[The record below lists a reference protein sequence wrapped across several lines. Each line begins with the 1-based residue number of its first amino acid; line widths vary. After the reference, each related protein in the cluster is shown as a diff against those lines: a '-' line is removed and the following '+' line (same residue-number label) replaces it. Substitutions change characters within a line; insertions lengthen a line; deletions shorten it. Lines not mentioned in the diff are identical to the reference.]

1 MKPPNLRRSALV
13 AGAAVWLLFFSVPA
27 ALAEGPE
34 TAAFPSL
41 ISALR
46 IEGPMDFCGESV
58 PLEDPEV
65 RENLEKE
72 LLLSVWDRA
81 QIILWIKRAGRYF
94 PYIEE
99 VLRRNGVPEDLKYVA
114 VVESAMRPH
123 AGSHKGAVGY
133 WQFLSSTARKY
144 GLTVNRYIDER
155 RNIYTATEAAVRY
168 FQELYATF
176 GSWTLSAAAY
186 NMGERRLEA
195 EIKEQRVHNFYRLY
209 LYEETQRYIFKI
221 LAAKQILADPA
232 RFGFHLSAEDLYA
245 PRPVETVD
253 LRLSRTVGV
262 RSLARAARSDYKKIK
277 DLNPQLRGR
286 YLPKGRYTLLV
297 PPDAARGFAS
307 RLQAVLQQEKND
319 GSQRV
324 YVVRKGD
331 NLSSIASR
339 FNVSLPSL
347 LRWNRLNA
355 SNPIHPG
362 QRLVIYA
369 D

>member
-1 MKPPNLRRSALV
+1 LV
-13 AGAAVWLLFFSVPA
+13 
-27 ALAEGPE
+27 
-34 TAAFPSL
+34 
-41 ISALR
+41 SALR
-46 IEGPMDFCGESV
+46 VDGSMNFCGEPV

-81 QIILWIKRAGRYF
+81 QVVLWIKRAGRYF
-94 PYIEE
+94 PHIEA
-99 VLRRNGVPEDLKYVA
+99 VLHRNAMPEDLKYVA

-133 WQFLSSTARKY
+133 WQFLSTTARKY
-144 GLTVNRYIDER
+144 GLTVNRHIDER

-168 FQELYATF
+168 FQELYEMF

-195 EIKEQRVHNFYRLY
+195 EIKEQGVRSFYRLY
-209 LYEETQRYIFKI
+209 LYQETQRYIFKI
-221 LAAKQILADPA
+221 LAAKHILSDPA
-232 RFGFHLSAEDLYA
+232 RFGFHLSGEDLYA
-245 PRPVETVD
+245 PRPVERVD
-253 LRLSRTVGV
+253 LRLQRTVGI
-262 RSLARAARSDYKKIK
+262 RTLSRAAQIDYKQLK
-277 DLNPQLRGR
+277 DLNPQFRGR

-297 PPDAARGFAS
+297 PPGAARGFED
-307 RLQAVLQQEKND
+307 RLQAALKQERED
-319 GSQRV
+319 ESRHV

-339 FNVSLPSL
+339 FHVPLPSL

-355 SNPIHPG
+355 NRPIHPG